1 MDSAVSPEKPLGNA
15 ETAMENHECEG
26 SARIVSTS
34 SLRAK
39 QGGRRP
45 SQTTVH
51 SLATGHCPG
60 SPGG

>member
-15 ETAMENHECEG
+15 ETAMENHDCEG
-26 SARIVSTS
+26 SARIASTS

-45 SQTTVH
+45 SQTTVQ
-51 SLATGHCPG
+51 SFETGH
-60 SPGG
+60 